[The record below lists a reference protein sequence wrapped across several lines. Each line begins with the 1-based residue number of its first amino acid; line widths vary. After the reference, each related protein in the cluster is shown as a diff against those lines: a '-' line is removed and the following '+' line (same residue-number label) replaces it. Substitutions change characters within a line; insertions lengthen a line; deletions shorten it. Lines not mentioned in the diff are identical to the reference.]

1 MSISSAEKVLKI
13 LTTFSS
19 NDHEVG
25 NLELS
30 EKLGFPS
37 STVNR
42 LLHILE
48 SSGFV
53 QQNPTT
59 KKYMLGRSAAH
70 IGRAARL
77 HISSQLFTIAKPY
90 VDGLRDVIGETV
102 GLEVMSNNHVM
113 LFYQAQ
119 GPSPVR
125 VSFNVGDR
133 LPFHAAAG
141 AKAMLAFSSG
151 EFIDRQL
158 NKKITRFTP
167 NTITKRNILK
177 SQLEDIRRQGVA
189 FDQGELNVD
198 VHAIGTPLFNHAKKP
213 VAAIVIAAPAYRM
226 QTHIDSNAV
235 SMLKETA
242 AKISAKLF
250 YSEE

>member
-19 NDHEVG
+19 NVHEVG

-53 QQNPTT
+53 KQNPAT
-59 KKYMLGRSAAH
+59 KKYMLGRSAAE
-70 IGRAARL
+70 IGRAFSKSLSNR
-77 HISSQLFTIAKPY
+77 IVTIAQPHL
-90 VDGLRDVIGETV
+90 DGLRDMIGETV
-102 GLEVMSNNHVM
+102 GLEVMSNNNTTLV
-113 LFYQAQ
+113 YEAT

-133 LPFHAAAG
+133 LPFHVAAG
-141 AKAMLAFSSG
+141 AKAILAFSSS
-151 EFIDRQL
+151 EVVDRQL
-158 NKKITRFTP
+158 KEKLIRFTP
-167 NTITKRNILK
+167 NTITKKKVLK
-177 SQLEDIRRQGVA
+177 SQLEEIRRQGVA
-189 FDQGELNVD
+189 FDNGELNMD
-198 VHAIGTPLFNHAKKP
+198 VHAIGAPIFNHDEKP
-213 VAAIVIAAPAYRM
+213 VAATVIAAPAYRM
-226 QTHIDSNAV
+226 QTHIESNFV
-235 SMLKETA
+235 SLLKETA
-242 AKISAKLF
+242 AKISEKLF
-250 YSEE
+250 YS